1 MQKAQERCDMVLNVH
16 ASYMC
21 KKTHM
26 SELGLVMPMA
36 IGAAVGGGGPP
47 SSCASSSSIPT
58 HTQAAKLVKLF
69 FFFLCLA
76 CCHQL
81 FIAVDATPR
90 FC

>member
-1 MQKAQERCDMVLNVH
+1 MVLNVH
-16 ASYMC
+16 DSYMC
-21 KKTHM
+21 KMTHM
-26 SELGLVMPMA
+26 SEVGLVMPMA

-69 FFFLCLA
+69 LFLCLA

-81 FIAVDATPR
+81 FIAVDTTPR